1 MEDIKYVPIYK
12 GKFADHLEKEIAK
25 MKAEEYSK
33 QVKCKRKLE
42 VIKNTCIVSSIL
54 LLSGITGQIDL
65 QTELKANA
73 TETSTVCRVY
83 GVTMD
88 NGNTLYVEE
97 PDGNIHSWYVEDA
110 SEMDDYSP
118 VELVYDTMGTETPDD
133 DEVITVIPVNG
144 NEITNNVADFIRREI
159 KCVILI
165 VR

>member
-1 MEDIKYVPIYK
+1 MEKLQYVPIVK

-25 MKAEEYSK
+25 TKAKEYSD
-33 QVKCKRKLE
+33 QVKCKRRLE
-42 VIKNTCIVSSIL
+42 VIKNICIVSSIL

-73 TETSTVCRVY
+73 TEETSTVCRVY

-97 PDGNIHSWYVEDA
+97 PDGNVHSWYVEDA
-110 SEMDDYSP
+110 SEMNDYSP

-133 DEVITVIPVNG
+133 DEVITVIPING
-144 NEITNNVADFIRREI
+144 NETTNNVADFIRR
-159 KCVILI
+159 
-165 VR
+165 